1 MRRSK
6 HLLSPSP
13 RSSEEPRKCPIC
25 VGEGVMPAG
34 AELPEYIMDEVC
46 PLCGGDGEIWD
57 KESKDSDEPFARYL
71 DA

>member
-1 MRRSK
+1 
-6 HLLSPSP
+6 
-13 RSSEEPRKCPIC
+13 
-25 VGEGVMPAG
+25 MPAG